1 MSLQIQKAMDLK
13 KEKSIEIKNEL
24 QTNKEVRLL
33 SQLQEIHTSL
43 NDKYGFEVSE
53 RQLKVLLSSLDAM
66 GITKSIGH
74 NKQWVMLFI
83 RMCLMYNKNPEK
95 KEIYAVTFKSKS
107 GGETFS
113 IIISY
118 FEFIKR
124 AQQSPNFQGFSAN
137 LITEKQVGW
146 LNCEGEDKS
155 KWIPKMEPLSINDIR
170 VVFSCRPKNWDRDY
184 VEVFYL
190 REWNKGINEWATKPL
205 PMLQKTAIKNG
216 LAKCFPFEVGEL
228 LNMEQD
234 FKDKIEEESQE
245 EELKMLD
252 IKKSLG
258 DFNE

>member
-1 MSLQIQKAMDLK
+1 MSLQIEKAIETQKEKQMEIK
-13 KEKSIEIKNEL
+13 KELETKKEI
-24 QTNKEVRLL
+24 VLL
-33 SQLQEIHTSL
+33 NQLKEIHTSL
-43 NDKYGFEVSE
+43 NEKYGFEVSE
-53 RQLKVLLSSLDAM
+53 KQLKVLLSSLDAM

-74 NKQWVMLFI
+74 NKKWVLLFI

-95 KEIYAVTFKSKS
+95 KEIYAVTYKSKS

-146 LNCEGEDKS
+146 LYSDGEDKT
-155 KWIPKMEPLSINDIR
+155 KWVPKMEALPLQEIR

-190 REWNKGINEWATKPL
+190 REWNKGVSEWATKPL

-228 LNMEQD
+228 LSIEED
-234 FKDKIEEESQE
+234 FKDKIAQESEIQE
-245 EELKMLD
+245 AKMLD
-252 IKKSLG
+252 LKKQIIG
-258 DFNE
+258 D